1 MGVRIPPG
9 LPLLLKRSE
18 GTMENVGG
26 VEQPKRIVAIAYVI
40 AALALGVF
48 LEKVVELLL
57 SYSRVNDAALLGDWS
72 MSTVVGFA
80 LAAVI
85 AIVVWRIPRTQTV
98 SLEVALEL
106 QRVTWPSLRETR
118 AATVAVIVASAVAAV
133 ILGVFDM
140 VWSWLSAKIY

>member
-1 MGVRIPPG
+1 
-9 LPLLLKRSE
+9 
-18 GTMENVGG
+18 MENVGG
-26 VEQPKRIVAIAYVI
+26 VEQPKRIVAIAYVV

-48 LEKVVELLL
+48 LEKVIELVL
-57 SYSRVNDAALLGDWS
+57 SYARVNDFAVLGDWS
-72 MSTVVGFA
+72 LSTVLGFGV
-80 LAAVI
+80 AAATAVVI
-85 AIVVWRIPRTQTV
+85 WRIPRTQTV

-118 AATVAVIVASAVAAV
+118 AATWAVIVASVVSAV

>member
-1 MGVRIPPG
+1 MA
-9 LPLLLKRSE
+9 
-18 GTMENVGG
+18 ENVGG
-26 VEQPKRIVAIAYVI
+26 VEQPKRIVAIAYVV

-48 LEKVVELLL
+48 LEKVIELVL
-57 SYSRVNDAALLGDWS
+57 SYARVNDFAVFGDWS
-72 MSTVVGFA
+72 LSTVLGFG
-80 LAAVI
+80 LAAV
-85 AIVVWRIPRTQTV
+85 AALVVWRIPRTQTV

-118 AATVAVIVASAVAAV
+118 AATVAVIVASAVAAA

>member
-1 MGVRIPPG
+1 
-9 LPLLLKRSE
+9 
-18 GTMENVGG
+18 MENVGG

-40 AALALGVF
+40 AALALGIF
-48 LEKVVELLL
+48 LEKVVQLVL
-57 SYSRVNDAALLGDWS
+57 SYSRVNDFAVLGDWS
-72 MSTVVGFA
+72 LSTILGFA
-80 LAAVI
+80 IAAAT

-118 AATVAVIVASAVAAV
+118 AATVAVIVASTVAAV

>member
-1 MGVRIPPG
+1 MA
-9 LPLLLKRSE
+9 
-18 GTMENVGG
+18 ENVGG
-26 VEQPKRIVAIAYVI
+26 VEQPKRIVAIAYVV

-48 LEKVVELLL
+48 LEKVIELVL
-57 SYSRVNDAALLGDWS
+57 SYSRVNDFAVLGDWS
-72 MSTVVGFA
+72 LSAVLGFG
-80 LAAVI
+80 LAAV
-85 AIVVWRIPRTQTV
+85 AAVVVWRIPRTQTV

>member
-1 MGVRIPPG
+1 MD
-9 LPLLLKRSE
+9 
-18 GTMENVGG
+18 TNVGG
-26 VEQPKRIVAIAYVI
+26 VEQPKRIVAIAYVV
-40 AALALGVF
+40 AALAVGVF
-48 LEKVVELLL
+48 LEKVIELAL
-57 SYSRVNDAALLGDWS
+57 SYGRVNDFAVIGDWS
-72 MSTVVGFA
+72 LSTVLGFG
-80 LAAVI
+80 LAAIIAVVI
-85 AIVVWRIPRTQTV
+85 WRIPRTQTV

>member
-1 MGVRIPPG
+1 
-9 LPLLLKRSE
+9 
-18 GTMENVGG
+18 MENVGG
-26 VEQPKRIVAIAYVI
+26 VEQPKRIVAIAYVV

-48 LEKVVELLL
+48 LEKVVELVL
-57 SYSRVNDAALLGDWS
+57 SYSRVNDFAVIGDWS
-72 MSTVVGFA
+72 LSTVVGFA
-80 LAAVI
+80 LAAI
-85 AIVVWRIPRTQTV
+85 TAIVVWRIPKTQTV